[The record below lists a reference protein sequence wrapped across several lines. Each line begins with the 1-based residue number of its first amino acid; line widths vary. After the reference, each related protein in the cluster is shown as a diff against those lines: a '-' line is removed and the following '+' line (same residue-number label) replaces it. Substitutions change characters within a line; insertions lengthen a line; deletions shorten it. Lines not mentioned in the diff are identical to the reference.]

1 MQDKIILAFQE
12 NHADLL
18 RARREGDREEEFYCN
33 GYEDAMLFVL
43 IQFGISYDEA
53 LKMKVKK

>member
-1 MQDKIILAFQE
+1 MQEKIILAFQD
-12 NHADLL
+12 NHKDLL
-18 RARREGDREEEFYCN
+18 RARKNGDVEEEFYCN

-43 IQFGISYDEA
+43 IQLGISYDEA